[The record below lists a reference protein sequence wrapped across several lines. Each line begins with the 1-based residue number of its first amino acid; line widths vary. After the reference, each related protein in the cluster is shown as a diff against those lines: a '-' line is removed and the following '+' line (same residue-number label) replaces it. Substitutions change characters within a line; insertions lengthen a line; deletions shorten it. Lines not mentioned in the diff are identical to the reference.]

1 MKKMKFL
8 VFLLLTAS
16 VSCFG
21 QKNSNRGTIKVKKHV
36 VDATIYTKVDV
47 MPEFSYGNA
56 GISKFISSNLNYPR
70 AAVERGSSGTCFITF
85 AVNTDGSVS
94 NILILK
100 GVSGCPECD
109 LEAFK
114 VIKMMPKWTP
124 GRNKGETVR
133 VQINMPIRF
142 TLQ

>member
-1 MKKMKFL
+1 MLIKLSKRIL
-8 VFLLLTAS
+8 VLILLSIT
-16 VSCFG
+16 
-21 QKNSNRGTIKVKKHV
+21 
-36 VDATIYTKVDV
+36 
-47 MPEFSYGNA
+47 
-56 GISKFISSNLNYPR
+56 FILLV

-133 VQINMPIRF
+133 VQINLPIRF